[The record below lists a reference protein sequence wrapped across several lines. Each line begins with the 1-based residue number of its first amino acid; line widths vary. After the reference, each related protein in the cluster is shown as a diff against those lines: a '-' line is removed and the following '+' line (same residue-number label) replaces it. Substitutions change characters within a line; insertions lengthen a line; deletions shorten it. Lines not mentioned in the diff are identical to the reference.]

1 MFHNDS
7 KLMRSIFTPLLA
19 AVLCGLFLTASAQA
33 GRQVIIANGNLFA
46 AGNYATVAAYNLNS
60 RAYQVFD
67 SIPARSVQD
76 VLIQGNVAYVAA
88 DSLIVRYNIDTYTE
102 TASVVARGVRKLAF
116 WDNKLVATMGFG
128 ANADFVRVYD
138 GNTLN
143 PIYGIA
149 GLSGECEGIAIWGD
163 TAIVAVPVG
172 FGSPNG
178 KIALI
183 DLAAQTL
190 RTEVDLDTNGRS
202 IERLYVQN
210 GKIWA
215 LSTIAYLNP
224 FSVLTEFDP
233 TSLAH
238 TSHRV
243 DYPALGSV
251 GVFGGLYFVRR
262 ATGLFTFNV
271 TSATV
276 QDTLLFDANGY
287 AAGVINLQTSDI
299 FLTITDYFSFG
310 NLHHYN
316 YNAGSIQDTLVV
328 GISPEALAIDYRAP
342 VGIAEPAA
350 QQLGLWP
357 NPATDFVEFRV
368 DAPLRNARLHIVD
381 ALGRTV
387 RTRAYTQVQGA
398 RLPVDDLPAGLYLV
412 VLRSGD
418 QQFVGR
424 FLK

>member
-1 MFHNDS
+1 MFHIYS
-7 KLMRSIFTPLLA
+7 KLMRSIFTPLFA
-19 AVLCGLFLTASAQA
+19 AVLCGFFLTANAQA

-46 AGNYATVAAYNLNS
+46 AGNHATVAAYNLSS

-76 VLIQGNVAYVAA
+76 VLIQDNVAYVAA
-88 DSLIVRYNIDTYTE
+88 DSLIVRYNIDTYTA
-102 TASVVARGVRKLAF
+102 TASVVAHGVRKLAF
-116 WDNKLVATMGFG
+116 WDNKLVATLGYG
-128 ANADFVRVYD
+128 ASADFVRVYD
-138 GNTLN
+138 GTTLN
-143 PIYGIA
+143 PLFAIP
-149 GLSGECEGIAIWGD
+149 GLSGECEGISIWGD
-163 TAIVAVPVG
+163 TAVVAVPVG

-224 FSVLTEFDP
+224 FCVLTEFDP

-243 DYPALGSV
+243 DYPAFGSV

-262 ATGLFTFNV
+262 ATGLFTFDV
-271 TSATV
+271 TSTTV
-276 QDTLLFDANGY
+276 QDTLLFDAHGY
-287 AAGVINLQTSDI
+287 AAGVINLQNADL
-299 FLTITDYFSFG
+299 FLTTTDYFSYG
-310 NLHHYN
+310 NLYQYN
-316 YNAGSIQDTLVV
+316 HTIGSLLDTMAV

-342 VGIAEPAA
+342 LGIAEPAA

-357 NPATDFVEFRV
+357 NPATDAVEFRL

-387 RTRAYTQVQGA
+387 HTRAYTHVQGA
-398 RLPVDDLPAGLYLV
+398 RLPLDDLPAGLYLV